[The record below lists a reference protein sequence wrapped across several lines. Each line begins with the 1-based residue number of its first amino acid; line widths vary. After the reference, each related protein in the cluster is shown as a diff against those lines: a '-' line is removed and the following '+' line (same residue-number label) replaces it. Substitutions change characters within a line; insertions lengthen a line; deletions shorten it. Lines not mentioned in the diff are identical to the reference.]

1 MVAGAAVGA
10 ATTDLGLAPLRAFG
24 LTVGMFSGAAQA
36 SALST
41 WSMAATF
48 GPVVVIAILI
58 QLRFV
63 ILGASLAMS
72 VGGSMRSRLIL
83 APLLVDPIVVIA
95 QRATNPRDVRRTFV
109 IGGSLTLASWAIGA
123 GAGVAVIGRLP
134 DASFAE
140 FEVVLPALL
149 IAVIAGGV
157 RNEGERR
164 SLVVGGLATAALLL
178 GGLPSWAAV
187 LLGGLSTVVSRH
199 ILDTRS
205 LLGDDREPS

>member
-1 MVAGAAVGA
+1 MVAGAVVGA

-24 LTVGMFSGAAQA
+24 LTFGMFSGAAQA
-36 SALST
+36 PALST
-41 WSMAATF
+41 WPMAATF
-48 GPVVVIAILI
+48 GPVVVIAILV

-72 VGGSMRSRLIL
+72 AGGSMRSRLVL

-95 QRATNPRDVRRTFV
+95 QRATNPRDVRRNFV

-123 GAGVAVIGRLP
+123 AAGVTVIGRLP
-134 DASFAE
+134 DAAFAE
-140 FEVVLPALL
+140 FEVVVPAFL

-157 RNEGERR
+157 RHEGERR
-164 SLVVGGLATAALLL
+164 SIAAGGLATAALLL

-187 LLGGLSTVVSRH
+187 LLGGLSAVVSRP

-205 LLGDDREPS
+205 WLSDDRVP